1 LAAFVSAAPALGA
14 PASAVTA
21 FCRKNPTVDFPIRV
35 LRGTEIRLPDRLT
48 AAGVT
53 NWRCMHGRAYI
64 CADGAAGSSCW
75 KMDPSREPTKDIR
88 ETCEENPGQ
97 DFVAMA
103 VIGNSASTWRCE
115 GPAATIIKT
124 VPLDERGFMKAAW
137 LPLFDAH
144 GKLAD
149 PDQLGVDPR

>member
-1 LAAFVSAAPALGA
+1 MSA

-21 FCRKNPTVDFPIRV
+21 FCQKNPTVDFPSHV
-35 LRGTEIRLPDRLT
+35 LHGTKIRLPDRLKQ
-48 AAGVT
+48 AGVT
-53 NWRCMHGRAYI
+53 NWRCMDGRAYV
-64 CADGAAGSSCW
+64 CAGGAAGSACW
-75 KMDPSREPTKDIR
+75 KMDPSREPSQDIR

-124 VPLDERGFMKAAW
+124 VPLDARGFMKGAW

-144 GKLAD
+144 GELAD
-149 PDQLGVDPR
+149 PDQLGADPR